1 MADGENERVGERVR
15 ENDDCP
21 PHILCGWGAVTLL
34 PPPTWKIIRRPH
46 THSDRNSLYLYEAR
60 LCLSVPTP
68 INPPPKSSSP
78 HAAPCEQLSHWF
90 TGSDGLEKFP
100 VCPTTEEKNTHTGYS
115 ASASITLPLFY
126 WESHLRAACS
136 THSLKEL
143 SCWLELGCLCVW
155 VLVSFVE
162 THHWEQSEGYFVM
175 LQGRSWTENS
185 RQPQEGQEGNQLQ
198 YQKIDTK
205 QQRGYYV
212 LYMWPYRHSSLT
224 LWTLFTLRNDG
235 QTILIIMTNY
245 FRRFSWIFWCT
256 SRRQLWVW
264 NRICA
269 ISVNLQKSSALV
281 LFSFH

>member
-1 MADGENERVGERVR
+1 MEDHPQATHTQWQKFPVPVR
-15 ENDDCP
+15 GSPVFVCS
-21 PHILCGWGAVTLL
+21 
-34 PPPTWKIIRRPH
+34 H
-46 THSDRNSLYLYEAR
+46 TYKPASE
-60 LCLSVPTP
+60 
-68 INPPPKSSSP
+68 SSSP

-235 QTILIIMTNY
+235 QMILIIITNY

-256 SRRQLWVW
+256 SRRQRGIEFVQSRLTYKKSLHL
-264 NRICA
+264 CF
-269 ISVNLQKSSALV
+269 SHFTNLQ
-281 LFSFH
+281 LFQYQMITATVILRIKKYFQSYGPTVVV